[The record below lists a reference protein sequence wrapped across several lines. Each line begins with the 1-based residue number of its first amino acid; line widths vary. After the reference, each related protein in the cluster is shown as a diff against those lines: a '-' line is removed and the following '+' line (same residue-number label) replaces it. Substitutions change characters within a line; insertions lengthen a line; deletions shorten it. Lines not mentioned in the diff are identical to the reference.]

1 MLCPHLLWTHTA
13 PAWLNPVTR
22 LGHLYIHTMHSSTIS
37 LILTI
42 SMACGNKDH
51 MCKTQS
57 KICWTHWSPEDMQK
71 GSYHSTPLQ
80 KWEQVIKVK
89 KKKKV
94 YSVRN
99 ILNLY
104 IKSSRKKRQVFMTT
118 SHAPVHYYCHTA
130 SNIGQKSST
139 VYITTS

>member
-1 MLCPHLLWTHTA
+1 MQNTIEDL
-13 PAWLNPVTR
+13 LNPLEPR
-22 LGHLYIHTMHSSTIS
+22 RYAEGLLS
-37 LILTI
+37 LNTFAEMRA
-42 SMACGNKDH
+42 SNK
-51 MCKTQS
+51 S
-57 KICWTHWSPEDMQK
+57 
-71 GSYHSTPLQ
+71 
-80 KWEQVIKVK
+80 K

-94 YSVRN
+94 SSVRN